1 MSQQDEARTTDG
13 IDAITR
19 LAFSIHGNPGVYA
32 LLLGSGLSRAAGIP
46 TGWEITLDLVRCVAK
61 LEEEA
66 DQPDCGE
73 ADQTCWI
80 TWYKRKFR
88 KEPNYSDL
96 IGQLAPCPDERRAI
110 LDRYI
115 EPGEEDQQNDRKVP
129 TKAHKAIADLVH
141 DGFIRVIITTNFDR
155 LLEKALSARGIEPT
169 VVDSVH
175 AIQGA
180 EPLVHNRCYL
190 VKLHGDYRDNR
201 ILNTDKELSHYPT
214 KFNKLLA
221 RIFDEYGLVVCG
233 WSGKWDEALRQAI
246 IRNLSRRYSFFWAQ
260 RGEIS
265 DSKNS
270 IANKIVQHRKGS
282 GIPIVDANDFFTKLR
297 DRVQT
302 LAQTRRQDPANLDLL
317 VNMTKR
323 FAAKPEYR
331 IELND
336 LLDSEVQRLL
346 NRLSND
352 TPKVDNNSQI
362 DNDSRDLKN
371 SKNFKKLVEF
381 YELSTETLGCMFG
394 VLGRWGDSTAHDTV
408 VNAIF
413 HLLSQLGA
421 MQQVCS
427 DNEQE
432 PFLGVLK
439 HLRYYPAVLLVWA
452 YGIGLTV
459 PKPKRLKDL
468 HNLLS
473 QTVRSED
480 ISDNSIGLNDKRLT
494 TFIVAK
500 WVHHFGNF
508 DRTWQRL
515 PHVQSSRT
523 PFSDHLLTILD
534 KWRKNFAPVLADFND
549 LYDNWEIL
557 LALTYC
563 EETDDDNDI
572 RSHRQDKIKFLSFSH
587 RAWRRDHQSPE
598 RIRRQITNY
607 AFRQEL
613 IQAGF
618 ADGNRDGLDRIIN
631 RYKQHMLRTH
641 DPSLFC

>member
-46 TGWEITLDLVRCVAK
+46 TGWEITLDLVRRVAIAQG
-61 LEEEA
+61 EV
-66 DQPDCGE
+66 DQPDWSVWYEDKFGE
-73 ADQTCWI
+73 
-80 TWYKRKFR
+80 K
-88 KEPNYSDL
+88 PNYSDV
-96 IGQLAPCPDERRAI
+96 IGQLALRPDERRAI

-115 EPGEEDQQNDRKVP
+115 EPTEEEKQQEGRKVP
-129 TKAHKAIADLVH
+129 TTAHKAIADLVH

-155 LLEKALSARGIEPT
+155 LLEKALSERGIEPT
-169 VVDSVH
+169 VVDSVD

-180 EPLVHNRCYL
+180 EPLVHTRCYL
-190 VKLHGDYRDNR
+190 AKLHGDYKDTR
-201 ILNTDKELSHYPT
+201 ILNTNDELSKYDC

-221 RIFDEYGLVVCG
+221 RIFDDYGLIVCG
-233 WSGKWDEALRQAI
+233 WSGEWDRALHQAI
-246 IRNLSRRYSFFWAQ
+246 MRNPSRRYSFFWAH

-265 DSKNS
+265 DSKNL
-270 IANKIVQHRKGS
+270 IANNIVQHRRGS
-282 GIPIVDANDFFTKLR
+282 GIPIVNADDFFAKLR

-302 LAQTRRQDPANLDLL
+302 LARTRRQDPANVDLL

-336 LLDSEVQRLL
+336 LLDSEIQRLL
-346 NRLSND
+346 NRLSSD
-352 TPKVDNNSQI
+352 TPKVDNDSQI
-362 DNDSRDLKN
+362 DDDSRDLKN
-371 SKNFKKLVEF
+371 SNDFKKLVEF

-439 HLRYYPAVLLVWA
+439 HLRYYPAVLLIWT

-500 WVHHFGNF
+500 WFHHFGNF
-508 DRTWQRL
+508 NKTWQRL

-563 EETDDDNDI
+563 EETDDDDNDI
-572 RSHRQDKIKFLSFSH
+572 RPRRQDKIKFLPFSH

-598 RIRRQITNY
+598 RICKQITHY

-613 IQAGF
+613 IKAGF
-618 ADGNRDGLDRIIN
+618 ANGNRDGLDRIIGK
-631 RYKQHMLRTH
+631 YKQHMLNKH
-641 DPSLFC
+641 SSFLSC